1 MHESTETAL
10 AVTNLWHSPW
20 WYLSLVFLGAGALMI
35 LLLSR
40 RARHE
45 ELQDSRMQRY
55 LTNAHQQQAEDDIP
69 LFLSEG
75 KSSWQARERQKMQR
89 LLQQA
94 GFHQANAVQGL
105 ITAKLLTA
113 LTTAAIAFP
122 LLDFSNTG
130 NGLAWWLL
138 LGVAFVGNL
147 LPDYYLSYRK
157 GTQRQ
162 AILRALPDNLDLMV
176 ICLESGATLDRAM
189 TLVNE
194 QLQDIYPA
202 LAREWQ
208 MTLDHLKVNP
218 DRQAV
223 LTDLAA
229 RNNLDEITAL
239 VTVLQ
244 QSERFGAPLA
254 QSLKNFANEIRELR
268 KIALEE
274 KIAKL
279 ASKITL
285 PMLVLV
291 FLPLL
296 VMILAPHVV
305 MLTDAL
311 KGMQ

>member
-1 MHESTETAL
+1 MRDLPETA
-10 AVTNLWHSPW
+10 AAATSLWHSPW
-20 WYLSLVFLGAGALMI
+20 WWLSLVSLCAGTLLI
-35 LLLSR
+35 LLLGR
-40 RARHE
+40 RARRE
-45 ELQDSRMQRY
+45 ELQESRLQRY
-55 LTNAHQQQAEDDIP
+55 LANPHQQQIEDEIP
-69 LFLSEG
+69 LFQTEAAA
-75 KSSWQARERQKMQR
+75 SWQARERQKMQR

-94 GFHQANAVQGL
+94 GFHQTNAVQGL
-105 ITAKLLTA
+105 IITKLLAA
-113 LTTAAIAFP
+113 LATAAIAFP
-122 LLDFSNTG
+122 LLDFSDTG
-130 NGLAWWLL
+130 NSLSWWLL
-138 LGVAFVGNL
+138 LGLAFVGNL
-147 LPDYYLSYRK
+147 VPDYYLAYRK
-157 GTQRQ
+157 GSQRQ
-162 AILRALPDNLDLMV
+162 EILRALPDNLDLMV
-176 ICLESGATLDRAM
+176 ICLESGATLDRALA
-189 TLVNE
+189 LVTE

-202 LAREWQ
+202 LTREWQ
-208 MTLDHLKVNP
+208 VTLDHLKVNP

-223 LTDLAA
+223 LSDLAA

-239 VTVLQ
+239 VTVLH

-285 PMLVLV
+285 PMLVLI

-296 VMILAPHVV
+296 VMILAPHIA